1 MDMPPAMEDALDRYN
16 RDFEP
21 WATDDYDWQLSRQD
35 FTPRQ
40 TPWAVVGDFN
50 DDGRADLAVAGRD
63 DRDALVVLL
72 LSAGARRYRSVEIE
86 RDPYDEYDRRSL
98 RPPRLSYLY
107 PGRYVIDDQRL
118 YYPREILVDRP
129 AVEITGGRR
138 PGAVLYTVEG
148 NSVVPYY
155 LSDRPAAPVRGRRD
169 HGGAPRLHGSAQP
182 SRERQDGRVGDRVAL
197 STKRG
202 ISAAKLVP
210 SERMK
215 KYSPSM
221 NPSPLFR
228 IEKLWY
234 SWTVPGAIAGCSPTT
249 PSPTTSVSSPAS
261 S

>member
-98 RPPRLSYLY
+98 RPPQLSYLY

-129 AVEITGGRR
+129 AVQITGGRR

-169 HGGAPRLHGSAQP
+169 HGGAPRLRGSAQP
-182 SRERQDGRVGDRVAL
+182 SRDVRTGE
-197 STKRG
+197 
-202 ISAAKLVP
+202 SA
-210 SERMK
+210 
-215 KYSPSM
+215 
-221 NPSPLFR
+221 
-228 IEKLWY
+228 
-234 SWTVPGAIAGCSPTT
+234 T
-249 PSPTTSVSSPAS
+249 AS
-261 S
+261 H